1 MYRAPYRS
9 KSRKR
14 LFTLMIF
21 KKQKQSAVASSSDRS
36 QYDSYSICT
45 IEIACSCSVCTTH
58 GDLFFWLPEPCS
70 LKPHTSQPASSG
82 RGQICSSA
90 DPIKYDAEI
99 SSKLSGN
106 HLPAINDQHSLSV
119 TFIVGLDLTKIQF
132 EIPYT

>member
-1 MYRAPYRS
+1 MYRAPSRS

-14 LFTLMIF
+14 LFILMIY